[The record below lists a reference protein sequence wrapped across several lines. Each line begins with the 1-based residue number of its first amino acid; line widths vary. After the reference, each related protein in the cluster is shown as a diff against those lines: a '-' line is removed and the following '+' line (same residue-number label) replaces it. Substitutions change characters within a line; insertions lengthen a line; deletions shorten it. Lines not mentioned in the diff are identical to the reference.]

1 MSGIA
6 EDLAPEIEAQA
17 QQLAKLREE
26 VAKVIVGQDY
36 MVDRLL
42 MALIADGHVLIEGV
56 PGLAKTTAVKAVSD
70 ALHTGFS
77 RIQFTPDLLPADL
90 IGTEIYRPQHL
101 DFVVKTGPIFSN
113 LVLADEINRAPAKV
127 QSALLEAM
135 QERQVTIGEQT
146 HILPDPFLVLATQN
160 PIEQEGTYPLPEAQ
174 VDRFMLKLKVG
185 YPNKEEEKE
194 ILRRMASRHVPKIEP
209 VLTLEDIKKMRQ
221 VADRVYLDPKI
232 EDYIVDV
239 VFATREPA
247 VYKLEKLEKLIDYGA
262 SPRASIYL
270 AQTAKVQAF
279 MSGRAYVTPQDV
291 KTVGPDVLRHRILLS
306 YEAEAQDLTSE
317 DVVQEIFNTVD
328 VP

>member
-1 MSGIA
+1 MSGTP

-17 QQLAKLREE
+17 RQLAKVRQEI
-26 VAKVIVGQDY
+26 AKVIVGQAY

-42 MALIADGHVLIEGV
+42 MALIADGHILIEGI
-56 PGLAKTTAVKAVSD
+56 PGLAKTTAVKAVAA
-70 ALHTGFS
+70 ALNTGFA
-77 RIQFTPDLLPADL
+77 RVQFTPDLLPADL

-101 DFVVKTGPIFSN
+101 DFMVKTGPIFSN
-113 LVLADEINRAPAKV
+113 LVLADEINRSPAKV

-135 QERQVTIGEQT
+135 QERQVTIGDQT
-146 HILPDPFLVLATQN
+146 HTLPDPFLVLATQN

-194 ILRRMASRHVPKIEP
+194 ILRRMANRHKPQIEP
-209 VLTLEDIKKMRQ
+209 VLTPEDIRSMRE
-221 VADRVYLDPKI
+221 VADRVYLDPKV
-232 EDYIVDV
+232 EDYIVNV

-247 VYKLEKLEKLIDYGA
+247 LYKLEKLVNLIDYGA
-262 SPRASIYL
+262 SPRASIFL

-306 YEAEAQDLTSE
+306 YEAEAQDLTSD
-317 DVVQEIFNTVD
+317 DVVQEVFNTVD